1 MLVILLV
8 VVIALAGLFLYAASQ
23 PDNFTVSRT
32 LSINAA
38 PEKIFPFLN
47 DFTMWGRWSP
57 YEKLDPAMRRTIAG
71 ASSGVG
77 ATYAWAGNGKVG
89 AGDMLITAST
99 PSSLV
104 ALDLNMRKPTRASNK
119 VTFNLVPNGVG
130 ADVTWAMQGS
140 SPFIAKL
147 MGVVMNMDK
156 MVGKQFEE
164 GLANLKLVVEDAS

>member
-8 VVIALAGLFLYAASQ
+8 LVIALAGLFLYAASQ

-32 LSINAA
+32 LNINAA

-57 YEKLDPAMRRTIAG
+57 YDKMDPAMRRTIAG

-104 ALDLNMRKPTRASNK
+104 ALDLNMRKPMRASNK

-164 GLANLKLVVEDAS
+164 GLANLKRVAEKT

>member
-8 VVIALAGLFLYAASQ
+8 IVIALAGLFLYAASQ

-32 LSINAA
+32 LNINAA

-57 YEKLDPAMRRTIAG
+57 YEKMDPAMRRTIAG

-104 ALDLNMRKPTRASNK
+104 ALDLNMRKPMRASNK
-119 VTFNLVPNGVG
+119 VTFNLVANGVG
-130 ADVTWAMQGS
+130 ADVTGAMHGS

-164 GLANLKLVVEDAS
+164 GLANLKRLAEDAT

>member
-8 VVIALAGLFLYAASQ
+8 VAIALAGLFFYAASQ

-32 LSINAA
+32 LNINAA

-47 DFTMWGRWSP
+47 DFKMWGRWSP
-57 YEKLDPAMRRTIAG
+57 YEKMDPAMQRIIAG

-89 AGDMLITAST
+89 AGDMLITTST
-99 PSSLV
+99 PSTLV
-104 ALDLNMRKPTRASNK
+104 ALDLNMQKPLRASNK
-119 VTFNLVPNGVG
+119 VTFNLVPKG
-130 ADVTWAMQGS
+130 AGTDITWAMQGK

-147 MGVVMNMDK
+147 MGVVMNMDR

-164 GLANLKLVVEDAS
+164 GLANLKRVVEKT

>member
-32 LSINAA
+32 LNINAA
-38 PEKIFPFLN
+38 PEKIFLFLN
-47 DFTMWGRWSP
+47 DFNLWGRWSP
-57 YEKLDPAMRRTIAG
+57 YEKMDPAMRRTIAG

-89 AGDMLITAST
+89 AGEMLITAST
-99 PSSLV
+99 PSTLV
-104 ALDLNMRKPTRASNK
+104 ALDLNMRKPMRASNK

-130 ADVTWAMQGS
+130 ADVTWAMHGS

-164 GLANLKLVVEDAS
+164 GLANLKRLVEKT